1 MGRTILLQTGLAQ
14 QTLAAVWNLCDIGQK
29 GEPLPDPLPI
39 SLVPPSLRRA
49 YSQANGSAA
58 GTPGSVNSAP
68 GIASPSL
75 ASFEDKRR
83 ENWEAGQAELQRR
96 RESLMEQQKKEKEA
110 REKKEKEE
118 KEL

>member
-1 MGRTILLQTGLAQ
+1 MH
-14 QTLAAVWNLCDIGQK
+14 LCEMGQK

-39 SLVPPSLRRA
+39 ALVPPSLRRA
-49 YSQANGSAA
+49 YQQANGSAA

-68 GIASPSL
+68 GMTSPMGAQL

-96 RESLMEQQKKEKEA
+96 RESLMEQQKKEKEE

-118 KEL
+118 KELREKQK